1 MNTIILLMVLIV
13 PAYLIQTYLGF
24 KQMKKFGEEYKK
36 LRKEG
41 RVAIGRKSGAINSGV
56 IVLLALDSN
65 GFIIKGRKLQG
76 TTVIADFKDYNIL
89 NGKYIGSISK
99 DSEILENEFKNA
111 KKAIQEA
118 VDNYELV
125 VNGKKIPEKEAPL
138 IKIKN
143 KVKNTFTK
151 GETT

>member
-1 MNTIILLMVLIV
+1 MNVVILLMILII
-13 PAYLIQTYLGF
+13 PAYLIQAYLGF
-24 KQMKKFGEEYKK
+24 KQMKKFGEEYKE

-41 RVAIGRKSGAINSGV
+41 RVAIGRKSGAISAGV
-56 IVLLALDSN
+56 IVLLGLDN
-65 GFIIKGRKLQG
+65 EGVITKGRKLQG
-76 TTVIADFKDYNIL
+76 TTVAAEFKDYNIL
-89 NGKYIGSISK
+89 NGQYIGNISK
-99 DSEILENEFKNA
+99 NSDILKNEFKNT

-125 VNGKKIPEKEAPL
+125 VNGKEIPEKEAPL

-143 KVKNTFTK
+143 KIKNKFTK